1 MLNKAVEAFN
11 NIAQCEIKGI
21 EYNLETIRAYL
32 LDQSTR
38 YNNRLNG
45 LDYLNREMDVI
56 MELQAKI
63 NNANLVESRNEYS
76 SKV

>member
-1 MLNKAVEAFN
+1 MLNEVIEAFN
-11 NIAQCEIKGI
+11 NISQCEIEGI
-21 EYNLETIRAYL
+21 EYDLETIRAYL

-63 NNANLVESRNEYS
+63 NNANLVES
-76 SKV
+76 KK